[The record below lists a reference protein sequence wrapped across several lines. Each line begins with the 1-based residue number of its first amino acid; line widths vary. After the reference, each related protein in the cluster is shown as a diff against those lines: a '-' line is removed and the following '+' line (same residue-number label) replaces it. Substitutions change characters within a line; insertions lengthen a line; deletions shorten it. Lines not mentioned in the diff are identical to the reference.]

1 MKKLIL
7 SILTINLMI
16 TWANA
21 QHYKT
26 RNGNV
31 QFEASVSGF
40 EEVKAKTSSASAI
53 IDVKTGS
60 VASIVFINAF
70 QFKIALMQEHFNENY
85 MESTTYP
92 KATFKGKLEDFSIS
106 QLKNNNQLFV
116 LIGDLTIHGVTQKI
130 EINCRINKIGGEVML
145 GGDFTVTPE
154 DFAIDIPKLVMSKI
168 AKEIQISFNYT
179 LKP

>member
-1 MKKLIL
+1 
-7 SILTINLMI
+7 MI

-53 IDVKTGS
+53 IDMKTGS

-92 KATFKGKLEDFSIS
+92 KATFKGKLEDFSINK
-106 QLKNNNQLFV
+106 LNFNNQLLV

-130 EINCRINKIGGEVML
+130 EINCRINKIGEEVML
-145 GGDFTVTPE
+145 RGDFTVAPE
-154 DFAIDIPKLVMSKI
+154 DFDIDIPKLVMSKI

>member
-1 MKKLIL
+1 
-7 SILTINLMI
+7 MI

-53 IDVKTGS
+53 LDMKTGS

-85 MESTTYP
+85 IESATYP
-92 KATFKGKLEDFSIS
+92 KATFKGKLEDFSINK
-106 QLKNNNQLFV
+106 LNINNQLLV

-130 EINCRINKIGGEVML
+130 EINCRINKIGEEVIL
-145 GGDFTVTPE
+145 RGDFTVAPE
-154 DFAIDIPKLVMSKI
+154 DFDIDIPKLVMSKI